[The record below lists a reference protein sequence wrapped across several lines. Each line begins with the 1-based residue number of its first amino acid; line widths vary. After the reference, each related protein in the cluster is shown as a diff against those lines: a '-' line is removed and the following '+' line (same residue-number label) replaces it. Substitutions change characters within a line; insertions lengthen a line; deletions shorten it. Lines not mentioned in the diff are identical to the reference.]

1 MAAGLP
7 RRSRQGAEPPLQLQ
21 LVVGLGNPG
30 LRYVDTRHN
39 VGFMVLQRLAAQ
51 QQASFRNRAR
61 LKGLLAERRDGE
73 GQLRLLMPTTFM
85 NRCGE
90 SVQATMGWFGLEPR
104 HLLVVVDDMDLPLGR
119 LRIRGAGSAGGH
131 NGLRSVIQHL
141 GTQAFARL
149 RIGIGAPA
157 ANTAER
163 RARTVGHVLGTF
175 SAAEAPMLDQVL
187 EQAVEGIHLIRRHNL
202 ATAMNRLNS
211 SMVAA
216 PSGPAFTV

>member
-1 MAAGLP
+1 MATGLP
-7 RRSRQGAEPPLQLQ
+7 RRSRQGSEPPLQLQ

-30 LRYVDTRHN
+30 FRYVETRHN

-51 QQASFRNRAR
+51 QQSSFRNRAK
-61 LKGLLAERRDGE
+61 LKGLLAERHDDE

-90 SVQATMGWFGLEPR
+90 SIQATMRWFGLEPR

-131 NGLRSVIQHL
+131 NGLRSIIQHL

-157 ANTAER
+157 TNAAER

-175 SAAEAPMLDQVL
+175 SVMEEPVLEEVL
-187 EQAVEGIHLIRRHNL
+187 EQAVEGIHMIRNHNL
-202 ATAMNRLNS
+202 ATAMNRLNNRV
-211 SMVAA
+211 VAA
-216 PSGPAFTV
+216 PTSPASSR